1 MSLNHKVI
9 GVLLLYFI
17 SLYQAK
23 AVVVSQASSP
33 DNKIKVELLLQNDSI
48 FYQIFYNNQLVI
60 SPSNLGLRVTFGM
73 FLNELSFVS
82 SNMNVINESY
92 NLPSGKKKTYQNN
105 CSELTAVFQSRN
117 QNINL
122 VFRLYND
129 GFAFRYAIPRESGSL
144 DVVQENSEINI
155 VGFQNSWAQEYRKDY
170 SWYYDKRGWTATS
183 SQSGFSA
190 PVLVQSDFTN
200 LLITEAANFG
210 TYAASKIIPGYSN
223 GSFRFQPVGS
233 ISTTYPFQSPWR
245 TVIIGSLPEIVAST
259 MIENLNPATDI
270 TDLSWIKPGRSAWD
284 WGGEDA
290 NNSVGLEVA
299 KRYIDLAHDMGW
311 EYFTLDDG
319 WESSNADY
327 SLSDIVNYA
336 TSKSVGVILW
346 SHHNRFTNNYTQISN
361 ILAAWKAIGIKGV
374 KVDFWEDDQQVML
387 KKYDT
392 FMKAASDHNL
402 LVNLHG
408 CTKPSGLRRKWPN
421 LLTSEAVLGG
431 EMYLFNSTMTPAHH
445 NINLTMTRNVIGP
458 MDYTPGDFGTKSGIV
473 RQFSTW
479 SHQLALLTAFESGLQ
494 YYIDCPQN
502 YRYHIAESFLK
513 RIPVAWDSI
522 ICIEAKPDSFST
534 IVRKK
539 DDDWFVATLCNNARK
554 LNLSLDFLE
563 NGKTYNAY
571 IYKDGNCNSD
581 IKFEYIAGLTK
592 QNALNINMLA
602 KGGATVQLTTSAD
615 YPKPLARKYEA
626 ESRDNMFSGAL
637 SVINMAM
644 CSGGRYIGQI
654 GQKAFLR
661 FQKIDVP
668 ETGNYAMTVFYV
680 ASEARSSYIKV
691 NGGEPI
697 MHQFN
702 STGGNSMGFVT
713 ILIPLTKGLNTI
725 EFGNELAYSPN
736 IDRIVIKELADPSVI
751 SSVQSMVLQNKIS
764 VSARD
769 HEVLVD
775 SEVNG
780 QLSIFDLQ
788 GRQLAG
794 KKMNIGRNQIE
805 GFKTGIYIVN
815 VNDGV
820 ESYSTKVIIK

>member
-1 MSLNHKVI
+1 MDFKTRI
-9 GVLLLYFI
+9 FVLLMAGFAMLCPAYA
-17 SLYQAK
+17 S
-23 AVVVSQASSP
+23 VVSNASSP

-48 FYQIFYNNQLVI
+48 FYQVFYNNQLVI

-82 SNMNVINESY
+82 SNLHIINESY
-92 NLPSGKKKTYQNN
+92 SLPSGKKKIYQNS

-155 VGFQNSWAQEYRKDY
+155 AGFQNSWAQEYRKDY
-170 SWYYDKRGWTATS
+170 SWYYDKRDWTSTS
-183 SQSGFSA
+183 TQSEFSA
-190 PVLVQSDFTN
+190 PVLVQSVFTN
-200 LLITEAANFG
+200 MLITEAANFG
-210 TYAASKIIPGYSN
+210 TYAASKIIANTRN

-233 ISTTYPFQSPWR
+233 ITTAYPFQSPWR
-245 TVIIGSLPEIVAST
+245 TVIIGSLPGIVAST
-259 MIENLNPATDI
+259 MIENLNPATDM

-290 NNSVGLEVA
+290 NNSVGFDVA

-311 EYFTLDDG
+311 EYFTIDEG
-319 WESSNADY
+319 WESSKADY
-327 SLSDIVNYA
+327 SLADVVNYA
-336 TSKSVGVILW
+336 ASKSVGVILW
-346 SHHNRFTNNYTQISN
+346 SHHNRFTNNYSQISN
-361 ILAAWKAIGIKGV
+361 ILAGWKAIGIKGV
-374 KVDFWEDDQQVML
+374 KVDFWEDDQQAML

-392 FMKAASDHNL
+392 FIKAATDHKL

-458 MDYTPGDFGTKSGIV
+458 MDYTPGDFGTKTGIV
-473 RQFSTW
+473 RQFTTW

-494 YYIDCPQN
+494 YYTDCPQN

-513 RIPVAWDSI
+513 RIPVVWDSI
-522 ICIEAKPDSFST
+522 ICLEAKPDSFST

-539 DDDWFVATLCNNARK
+539 NDEWFVASLCNNARI
-554 LNLSLDFLE
+554 LNLSLGFLE
-563 NGKTYNAY
+563 NGQTYNAY
-571 IYKDGNCNSD
+571 VYKDGNCNSD
-581 IKFEYIAGLTK
+581 IKFEFIPGLTS
-592 QNALNINMLA
+592 QSSLNIAMLA
-602 KGGATVQLTTSAD
+602 KGGATVQLTPSAD
-615 YPKPLARKYEA
+615 YPKPVARKYEA
-626 ESRDNMFSGAL
+626 ESRDNMFSASI
-637 SVINMAM
+637 SVINSAL
-644 CSGGRYIGQI
+644 CSGGKYIGQI
-654 GQKAFLR
+654 GKNAFLR

-668 ETGNYAMTVFYV
+668 ETGTYAMTVFYV
-680 ASEARSSYIKV
+680 ASEARSSYIKI

-713 ILIPLTKGLNTI
+713 ILIPLTKGMNTI
-725 EFGNELAYSPN
+725 EFGNELEYSPN
-736 IDRIVIKELADPSVI
+736 IDRIIIKEPTDPTVI
-751 SSVQSMVLQNKIS
+751 SSVHSAVLQNKIS
-764 VSARD
+764 ITARNR
-769 HEVLVD
+769 EVLVD

-788 GRQLAG
+788 GRQLAN
-794 KKMNIGRNQIE
+794 KKLNFGRNNINV
-805 GFKTGIYIVN
+805 FKAGIYIVN